1 MKFKFEEKIAEILNE
16 SFNFSGLKVMHG
28 SPGYLMNGEIKKVT
42 KSEIIL
48 KDGDVYK
55 LSKDEMKEFQDTGIF
70 NGMINGG
77 YAEVYIIDP
86 DNFPEAYDEL
96 SDMGI

>member
-1 MKFKFEEKIAEILNE
+1 MKFNERIEQILSE

-28 SPGYLMNGEIKKVT
+28 SPGYLMDGEIKKVT

-55 LSKDEMKEFQDTGIF
+55 LSKGEMKEFQDTGIF
-70 NGMINGG
+70 IGMTNGG
-77 YAEVYIIDP
+77 NTEVYIIDP
-86 DNFPEAYDEL
+86 DDFPEAYDAL
-96 SDMGI
+96 NDLG